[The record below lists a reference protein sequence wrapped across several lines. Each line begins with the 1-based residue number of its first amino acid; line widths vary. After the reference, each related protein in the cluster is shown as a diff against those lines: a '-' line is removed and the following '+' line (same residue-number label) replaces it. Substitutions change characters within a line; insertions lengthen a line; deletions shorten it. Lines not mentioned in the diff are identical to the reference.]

1 MAVFNRSNYW
11 KNKQG
16 ENLSLLGAG
25 QTKTFEVKCQRRQNS
40 PLHESTSA
48 HPSPKLMTT
57 LCARSCK
64 WTFSFCWQRDT
75 SARTSKNARFQDARM
90 NEKENSLTIIWE
102 GEMGRGAN
110 GRRRGG
116 STCFTDAPWRD
127 GGMVGRKTWPQTPD
141 TSSQPGHVYCPPET
155 IRSAESPPPAVPLL
169 HTTTNMHVSLISNN
183 IKLLPLLMCVYCH
196 HYQHQK

>member
-116 STCFTDAPWRD
+116 EHLLHWCSLERWRD
-127 GGMVGRKTWPQTPD
+127 GGEENVAPD
-141 TSSQPGHVYCPPET
+141 SRYLLTAWTCLLSTGDNQICWK
-155 IRSAESPPPAVPLL
+155 PPPRCSSIT
-169 HTTTNMHVSLISNN
+169 HNH
-183 IKLLPLLMCVYCH
+183 
-196 HYQHQK
+196 QHACFPH